1 MASVASVPLPK
12 LVDTLRRG
20 YSADALLNDL
30 LAGVTVGLVALP
42 LAMAFAIASGVP
54 PQNGLY
60 CAVVAGF
67 IISALGGSRTQIGGP
82 TGAFVVVVAGIVSVY
97 GLDGLFMCTL
107 MAGVIL
113 ILLGVTGLGTAVKF
127 SPRPVVIGFTN
138 GIGVLI
144 ASTQIRDFFGL
155 QVATVPGDFLG
166 RASVLVAHAGT
177 ASATATALAATTIV
191 VILVLRTL
199 SRRIPGSILVLLV
212 GSAVAVGAGL
222 PVETIGTRFG
232 GVPSGLPALHLPRF
246 RADLILTLLSPALT
260 VAMLGAIESLLSAV
274 VSDRMSGDRHD
285 PNVELTAQGIANVV
299 SPLFGGLPA
308 TGAIARTATNIRSGA
323 RTPIAGMT
331 HAVTLLLILLFAA
344 PLARHIPLAILA
356 GILMIVAYDMGEWRE
371 IPEVVKLGPAE
382 AAVWGITATLTVLAD
397 LTVAVE
403 AGMILAALLYIR
415 RVTTTTTVA
424 LVTPEYIDHGRAHSL
439 QLHEIPDNVAIF
451 RIHGPFLFGAT
462 DKLVEL
468 ERDVAKFPK
477 VVILRLRNMTA
488 IDGTGLHAL
497 EHFADVLHASGRALI
512 LCGMRDQPARL
523 MERAEFHEHIGDAN
537 LAPTIEAALR
547 RAREVLLNDDGFS
560 AQRGASAPARAS

>member
-1 MASVASVPLPK
+1 MPTLATVPLPK
-12 LVDTLRRG
+12 SVETLRRG
-20 YSADALLNDL
+20 YSVEAFLNDL
-30 LAGVTVGLVALP
+30 VAGVTVGLVALP

-113 ILLGVTGLGTAVKF
+113 MLLGVTGLGTAVKF
-127 SPRPVVIGFTN
+127 IPRSVVIGFTN

-155 QVATVPGDFLG
+155 QLAKVPGDFLG
-166 RASVLVAHAGT
+166 RAKALIQHAGT
-177 ASATATALAATTIV
+177 ASGTATALAGATV
-191 VILVLRTL
+191 VAILVLRKV
-199 SRRIPGSILVLLV
+199 SRRIPGSILALLL
-212 GSAVAVGAGL
+212 GSVIALAAGL
-222 PVETIGTRFG
+222 SVETIGSRFG
-232 GVPSGLPALHLPRF
+232 GVPSGLPVFQLPRF

-285 PNVELTAQGIANVV
+285 PNVELTAQGIANVL

-308 TGAIARTATNIRSGA
+308 TGAIARTATNIRAGA

-371 IPEVVKLGPAE
+371 IPEVLKLGPAE
-382 AAVWGITATLTVLAD
+382 AAVWFITFTLTVFAD

-403 AGMILAALLYIR
+403 AGMVLAALLYIR

-424 LVTPEYIDHGRAHSL
+424 LVTPDYINLGRAHSL
-439 QLHEIPDNVAIF
+439 QLHEIPDNVAIY

-468 ERDVAKFPK
+468 EQDVPK
-477 VVILRLRNMTA
+477 LPKIVVVRLRNMTA

-497 EHFADVLHASGRALI
+497 EHFADVLHASRRTLI
-512 LCGMRDQPARL
+512 LCGMRDQPARM
-523 MERAEFHEHIGDAN
+523 MERAEFHQHIGDAN
-537 LAPTIEAALR
+537 LVPTIEAALR
-547 RAREVLLNDDGFS
+547 RAREILLEDDGLT
-560 AQRGASAPARAS
+560 PAA

>member
-1 MASVASVPLPK
+1 MMLRESVPLPK
-12 LVDTLRRG
+12 LVETLRRG
-20 YSADALLNDL
+20 YSADAFLNDL
-30 LAGVTVGLVALP
+30 VAGVTVGLVALP

-67 IISALGGSRTQIGGP
+67 IISAVGGSRTQIGGP

-127 SPRPVVIGFTN
+127 IPRSVVIGFTN

-144 ASTQIRDFFGL
+144 ASTQVRDFFGL
-155 QVATVPGDFLG
+155 RVPGVPGDFLG
-166 RASVLVAHAGT
+166 RAKVLVAHAGT
-177 ASATATALAATTIV
+177 ASGTATALAITTVV
-191 VILVLRTL
+191 VILVLRML

-232 GVPSGLPALHLPRF
+232 GVPSGLPAFQLPRF

-308 TGAIARTATNIRSGA
+308 TGAIARTATTIRSGA

-371 IPEVVKLGPAE
+371 IPEVVKLGAAE
-382 AAVWGITATLTVLAD
+382 AAVWFITFSLTVFAD

-403 AGMILAALLYIR
+403 MGMVLAALLYIR

-439 QLHEIPDNVAIF
+439 QLHEIPENVAIY

-468 ERDVAKFPK
+468 EHDLPRFPK

-497 EHFADVLHASGRALI
+497 EHFADLLHRSGRTLI

-547 RAREVLLNDDGFS
+547 RAREVLRQGDGLT
-560 AQRGASAPARAS
+560 PAA

>member
-1 MASVASVPLPK
+1 MATLASVPLPK
-12 LVDTLRRG
+12 LIETVRRG
-20 YSADALLNDL
+20 YSVHAFANDVT
-30 LAGVTVGLVALP
+30 AGVTVGLVALP

-82 TGAFVVVVAGIVSVY
+82 TGAFVVVVAGIVSTY

-107 MAGVIL
+107 MAGVML

-127 SPRPVVIGFTN
+127 IPRPVVIGFTN
-138 GIGVLI
+138 GIAVLI
-144 ASTQIRDFFGL
+144 ASTQVRDFFGL
-155 QVATVPGDFLG
+155 QLEAVPGEFLA
-166 RASVLVAHAGT
+166 RAKALIAHAGT
-177 ASATATALAATTIV
+177 ASGTAIALAAATVATIL
-191 VILVLRTL
+191 ILRMI
-199 SRRIPGSILVLLV
+199 SRRIPGSILALLV
-212 GSAVAVGAGL
+212 GSAIALATGL
-222 PVETIGTRFG
+222 SVETIGTRFG
-232 GVPSGLPALHLPRF
+232 GVPSGLPAFHLPRF

-260 VAMLGAIESLLSAV
+260 VTMLGAIESLLSAV

-285 PNVELTAQGIANVV
+285 PNVELTAQGIANVM

-331 HAVTLLLILLFAA
+331 HAITLLLILLFAA

-382 AAVWGITATLTVLAD
+382 AAVWLITFTLTVFAD

-403 AGMILAALLYIR
+403 AGMVLAALLYIR
-415 RVTTTTTVA
+415 RVTETTTVA
-424 LVTPEYIDHGRAHSL
+424 LVTPEYINHGRAHSL
-439 QLHEIPDNVAIF
+439 QLQDIPDNVAIY

-462 DKLVEL
+462 DKLEEL
-468 ERDVAKFPK
+468 EDDLPELPK

-497 EHFADVLHASGRALI
+497 ERFADVLHASGRSLI
-512 LCGMRDQPARL
+512 LCGMRDQPARM
-523 MERAEFHEHIGDAN
+523 MERAEFHQHIGDAN
-537 LAPTIEAALR
+537 LVPTVEVALR
-547 RAREVLLNDDGFS
+547 RAREVLREHDGLT
-560 AQRGASAPARAS
+560 PAA

>member
-1 MASVASVPLPK
+1 MATLASVPLPK
-12 LVDTLRRG
+12 LIETLRRG
-20 YSADALLNDL
+20 YSFDALFNDIV
-30 LAGVTVGLVALP
+30 AGITVGLVALP

-107 MAGVIL
+107 MAGVML

-127 SPRPVVIGFTN
+127 IPRPVVIGFTN

-155 QVATVPGDFLG
+155 QLTTVPGDFLG
-166 RASVLVAHAGT
+166 RARALIAHAAT
-177 ASATATALAATTIV
+177 ASATATTLAAATV
-191 VILVLRTL
+191 AAILVLRKV
-199 SRRIPGSILVLLV
+199 SRRIPGSILALLL
-212 GSAVAVGAGL
+212 GSAIALAAGL
-222 PVETIGTRFG
+222 SVETIGTRFG
-232 GVPSGLPALHLPRF
+232 GVPSGPPVFQFPRF
-246 RADLILTLLSPALT
+246 RPDLILTLLSPALT

-285 PNVELTAQGIANVV
+285 PNVELTAQGIANVL

-308 TGAIARTATNIRSGA
+308 TGAIARTATNIRAGA

-331 HAVTLLLILLFAA
+331 HAVTLLVILLFAA

-356 GILMIVAYDMGEWRE
+356 GILMVVAYDMGEWRE
-371 IPEVVKLGPAE
+371 IPDVVKLGPAE
-382 AAVWGITATLTVLAD
+382 AAVWVITFGLTVFAD

-403 AGMILAALLYIR
+403 AGMLLAALLYIR

-439 QLHEIPDNVAIF
+439 QLHDIPDNVAIY
-451 RIHGPFLFGAT
+451 RIHGPFLFGAA

-468 ERDVAKFPK
+468 ERQAPTLPK

-497 EHFADVLHASGRALI
+497 EHFADVLHASGRTLI
-512 LCGMRDQPARL
+512 LCGMRDQPAR
-523 MERAEFHEHIGDAN
+523 MMKRAEFHQHIGDVN
-537 LAPTIEAALR
+537 LAPTIEAALA
-547 RAREVLLNDDGFS
+547 RARGVLLQDSGLN
-560 AQRGASAPARAS
+560 PAA

>member
-1 MASVASVPLPK
+1 MNDVVAGL
-12 LVDTLRRG
+12 
-20 YSADALLNDL
+20 
-30 LAGVTVGLVALP
+30 TVGLVALP

-82 TGAFVVVVAGIVSVY
+82 TGAFVVVVAGIVSTY
-97 GLDGLFMCTL
+97 GLEGLFMCTL

-113 ILLGVTGLGTAVKF
+113 MLLGITGLGTAVKF
-127 SPRPVVIGFTN
+127 IPRPVVIGFTN

-155 QVATVPGDFLG
+155 QLTAVPGDFFG
-166 RASVLVAHAGT
+166 RAKALIAHAGS
-177 ASATATALAATTIV
+177 ASSCATVLAASTV
-191 VILVLRTL
+191 AAILILRMV
-199 SRRIPGSILVLLV
+199 SRRIPGSILALLV
-212 GSAVAVGAGL
+212 GSSIALAAGL
-222 PVETIGTRFG
+222 SVETIGTRFG
-232 GVPSGLPALHLPRF
+232 GVPSGLPVLHIPRF
-246 RADLILTLLSPALT
+246 RPDLILTLLSPALT

-331 HAVTLLLILLFAA
+331 HAITLLLILLFAA

-371 IPEVVKLGPAE
+371 IPEVVKLGAAE
-382 AAVWGITATLTVLAD
+382 AAVWFITFALTVFAD

-403 AGMILAALLYIR
+403 AGMVLAALLYIR
-415 RVTTTTTVA
+415 RVTRTTTVA
-424 LVTPEYIDHGRAHSL
+424 LVTPEYIHHGRAHSL
-439 QLHEIPDNVAIF
+439 QLHEIPDNVAIY
-451 RIHGPFLFGAT
+451 RVHGPFLFGAT
-462 DKLVEL
+462 DKLEDL
-468 ERDVAKFPK
+468 EHEVPKLPK

-488 IDGTGLHAL
+488 IDGSGLQAF
-497 EHFADVLHASGRALI
+497 EHFADVLQASGRTLI
-512 LCGMRDQPARL
+512 LCGMRDQPARM

-537 LAPTIEAALR
+537 LVPTIEAAVR
-547 RAREVLLNDDGFS
+547 RARDVLQKDGLT
-560 AQRGASAPARAS
+560 PAA